1 MPCNFKT
8 ATLGLATLLLTASPV
23 WACPAVVNPPFPGFY
38 DVVDPGGPN
47 TSSVVV
53 EISGLTSVGSAA
65 GDSCAAAPMLPENLA
80 PVAVSVVHA
89 ETGEPV
95 GFGKFR
101 ADARARRAFCGQGG
115 NNCVAFVA
123 SVTEKGVKT
132 GTPLKMIIEALTKQ
146 PMNRRRLTN
155 LAVRIAQS
163 GALVA
168 GGVDKEGLPHHHLGV
183 FKPSSVGVRFK
194 E

>member
-1 MPCNFKT
+1 MPCRFKT
-8 ATLGLATLLLTASPV
+8 ATLGLATLLLTVSPV
-23 WACPAVVNPPFPGFY
+23 WACPAVVNPPL
-38 DVVDPGGPN
+38 PN
-47 TSSVVV
+47 AYKILEDAAASVVI
-53 EISGLTSVGSAA
+53 EISGLTAVGSAS
-65 GDSCAAAPMLPENLA
+65 GDSCAAAPMLPEDLA

-101 ADARARRAFCGQGG
+101 ADARARRGFCGQGG

-132 GTPLKMIIEALTKQ
+132 GIPLKMIIEALTKER
-146 PMNRRRLTN
+146 MNKRQLTN
-155 LAVRIAQS
+155 LAVRVARS

-183 FKPSSVGVRFK
+183 FKPSAVEVEFK